1 MFGFYILYFLNVF
14 KFKNNIMIYIIML
27 WLLRAIRDCERNHME
42 GGILRDIEYAREY
55 EKNKNCTT
63 EKKPTI
69 VGKSPRDPH
78 ETSNDNFIKFQ
89 WPWTF

>member
-1 MFGFYILYFLNVF
+1 
-14 KFKNNIMIYIIML
+14 ML

-55 EKNKNCTT
+55 EINKNSTT

>member
-1 MFGFYILYFLNVF
+1 
-14 KFKNNIMIYIIML
+14 
-27 WLLRAIRDCERNHME
+27 LLRAIRDCERNHME

-63 EKKPTI
+63 EKPTI